1 MTGKT
6 RSYPQVNH
14 MSLMNDALRKKKKEQ
29 KHPPGTELFKND
41 PERKTKNKV
50 RIYGI
55 AVIVLL
61 ICAMAG
67 FYLYEMISLSKPMSP
82 ALQPPLV
89 AEPRVSPP
97 EETVSAGQVSNMPA
111 SSETVA
117 SKEPLSIKQP
127 SPSNTT
133 VMEPPLPVVEPEAQ
147 KVVPPVQP
155 LKKVS
160 QPSPE
165 KKQRPTIPEKKVP
178 PPVIEPEALGPQSVP
193 AADTNPK
200 QTEKTVT
207 PIDTGTAP
215 VEELFYQKGLSYHR
229 QNKLEMAIQMYQAVL
244 KRNPDHRST
253 RFNLASAYIQVASF
267 TEALTILENLNQ
279 QEPGNPE
286 ILLNLAVVEIGLDRP
301 QEALVFLDSA
311 EKNVAAPTFE
321 ILFHKGAAHS
331 RMGDYETALAMYR
344 KAERVAPGNPRLWL
358 NMAIAYDSL
367 AQYNQAIDNYQRF
380 LDSNTS
386 LTTTERHE
394 IQTRIRELKAYLT
407 LEAARPPATQQTGSG
422 QAK

>member
-1 MTGKT
+1 
-6 RSYPQVNH
+6 
-14 MSLMNDALRKKKKEQ
+14 MSLMNDALRKKKNEN
-29 KHPPGTELFKND
+29 KHPPGTELFKD
-41 PERKTKNKV
+41 DSERKTKSKV

-61 ICAMAG
+61 VCAMAG
-67 FYLYEMISLSKPMSP
+67 FYLYEMASLSKPMSP
-82 ALQPPLV
+82 ALQPPMV
-89 AEPRVSPP
+89 ADPRVIPP
-97 EETVSAGQVSNMPA
+97 EEPVSAGQDSNMPA

-117 SKEPLSIKQP
+117 SKEPLPEKQD
-127 SPSNTT
+127 SPSKTT
-133 VMEPPLPVVEPEAQ
+133 VMEPAMPVVEPEVQ
-147 KVVPPVQP
+147 KAVPVAAP
-155 LKKVS
+155 LKTVS
-160 QPSPE
+160 QPPPK
-165 KKQRPTIPEKKVP
+165 KKQQPTFSEKTVP
-178 PPVIEPEALGPQSVP
+178 PPVIEPEVLSPQP
-193 AADTNPK
+193 EPDGNTNPK

-267 TEALTILENLNQ
+267 TEARNILEDLNR

-311 EKNVAAPTFE
+311 EKSVVAPTFE
-321 ILFHKGAAHS
+321 ILFHKGTAHS
-331 RMGDYETALAMYR
+331 RIGDYETALEMYR

-367 AQYNQAIDNYQRF
+367 AQYNQAIDHYQLF
-380 LDSNTS
+380 LDSNTT
-386 LTTTERHE
+386 LATTERRE
-394 IQTRIRELKAYLT
+394 IQTRMRELKTYLT
-407 LEAARPPATQQTGSG
+407 QTAAQSAKKPKVESG
-422 QAK
+422 Q

>member
-1 MTGKT
+1 
-6 RSYPQVNH
+6 
-14 MSLMNDALRKKKKEQ
+14 MNDALRKKKKEQ
-29 KHPPGTELFKND
+29 KHPPGTELFKD
-41 PERKTKNKV
+41 DSERKTKSKV

-61 ICAMAG
+61 VCAMAG

-89 AEPRVSPP
+89 AESHVTPP
-97 EETVSAGQVSNMPA
+97 EEAVSEGRVNNMPA

-117 SKEPLSIKQP
+117 SKEPLSKKQP
-127 SPSNTT
+127 SPSKTT
-133 VMEPPLPVVEPEAQ
+133 VVEPPSPVEEPDVRKA
-147 KVVPPVQP
+147 VPPAEH

-165 KKQRPTIPEKKVP
+165 KKQQPTIPEKTAP
-178 PPVIEPEALGPQSVP
+178 PPVIEPEEPIPQPLP
-193 AADTNPK
+193 AGDLNPK
-200 QTEKTVT
+200 RTEKTVT
-207 PIDTGTAP
+207 PMDKETAP

-229 QNKLEMAIQMYQAVL
+229 QNKLDMAIQMYQAVL
-244 KRNPDHRST
+244 KRNPNHRST
-253 RFNLASAYIQVASF
+253 RFNLASAYIQVASY
-267 TEALTILENLNQ
+267 TEALTILEDLKQ

-301 QEALVFLDSA
+301 KEALVFLDGA

-367 AQYNQAIDNYQRF
+367 AQYNQAVDNYQRF

-407 LEAARPPATQQTGSG
+407 LEAAQPSAAQKAGSG